1 MAAYSTH
8 PPYAWAAR
16 RNADRTYVIA
26 FFICMAVIAIAFLY
40 FLRHGYFLVHVPALN
55 FKLPDLHLT

>member
-1 MAAYSTH
+1 MAAYSAH
-8 PPYAWAAR
+8 PPYAWAAHH
-16 RNADRTYVIA
+16 ASDRVYAIA